1 MDLKPRVC
9 RQFSVAELRDTT
21 KALAECLPFR
31 TGISPRRGVEHKADT
46 GREDCGPQLGLGSA
60 RRLLW
65 CSECSGESVGLPLRE
80 APIPEPSTP
89 EAGLGSRVLKF
100 ISFTFSEFCIPKMA
114 LKENTGIG

>member
-1 MDLKPRVC
+1 M
-9 RQFSVAELRDTT
+9 
-21 KALAECLPFR
+21 
-31 TGISPRRGVEHKADT
+31 EHKADT
-46 GREDCGPQLGLGSA
+46 GREDCGPQLGRGSA

-65 CSECSGESVGLPLRE
+65 CSESSGESVGLPLRE